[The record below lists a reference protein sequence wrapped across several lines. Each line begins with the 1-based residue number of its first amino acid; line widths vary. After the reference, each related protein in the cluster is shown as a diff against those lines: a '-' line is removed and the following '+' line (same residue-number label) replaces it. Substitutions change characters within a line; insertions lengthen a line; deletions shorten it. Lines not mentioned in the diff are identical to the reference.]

1 MTKVSNILGPIS
13 SPIESI
19 IKAQPILFSLI
30 ILYQGIFSGNA
41 VKIPKRLEQLFSYP
55 AFRLMSIMLIAFS
68 ATQDIEYAMIS
79 TLIFVGILYA
89 LKTPEERKKT
99 GFV

>member
-1 MTKVSNILGPIS
+1 MSKISSILGPIS
-13 SPIESI
+13 SPIENI

-30 ILYQGIFSGNA
+30 ILYQGLFSGNG
-41 VKIPKRLEQLFSYP
+41 VVIPERLKKLFSIP
-55 AFRLMSIMLIAFS
+55 TFRLMSIMLIAFS

-79 TLIFVGILYA
+79 TLIFISILYM

>member
-1 MTKVSNILGPIS
+1 MSRVSTILGPIS
-13 SPIESI
+13 SPLENI
-19 IKAQPILFSLI
+19 IKSQPILFSLI
-30 ILYQGIFSGNA
+30 ILYQGLFSGNG
-41 VKIPKRLEQLFSYP
+41 VIIPERLQKLFSIP

-79 TLIFVGILYA
+79 TLIFISILYA

>member
-1 MTKVSNILGPIS
+1 MSRVSTILGPIS
-13 SPIESI
+13 SPLESI
-19 IKAQPILFSLI
+19 IKSQPILFSLI
-30 ILYQGIFSGNA
+30 ILYQGIFSGNG
-41 VKIPKRLEQLFSYP
+41 VIIPERLQKLFLSP
-55 AFRLMSIMLIAFS
+55 TFRLLSIMLIAFS

-79 TLIFVGILYA
+79 TLIFISILYA

>member
-1 MTKVSNILGPIS
+1 MSTLLGPIS
-13 SPIESI
+13 SPVEMF
-19 IKAQPILFSLI
+19 IKSQPILFSMI
-30 ILYQGIFSGNA
+30 VLYQGLFSGNGLA
-41 VKIPKRLEQLFSYP
+41 IPERLQAMFASPL
-55 AFRLMSIMLIAFS
+55 FRLVSIMLISFT

-79 TLIFVGILYA
+79 TILFVGILYA